1 MQTKFFNMK
10 KILFAI
16 CCFVISNSHAQVHLS
31 GSVYAQ
37 NFDALSSGLPVGWGV
52 DTNAK
57 TASPGGSALA
67 GFVAVPGTG
76 TRWGNTSG
84 GFKNV
89 ASANGFANFAAG
101 TSALQLAATDRALG
115 VKQTGTFGDAGASFT
130 FKIDH
135 TFRLSDF
142 EMDFKLQSLDS
153 SNGSK
158 LTTWLVQYAVGAIP
172 GAFTT
177 VSTGVMTTGGNTFSN
192 TLYNIAFGSA
202 INDKRDIVWIRI
214 VTLSTAT
221 GTGSRATTAIDD
233 VELRWSGIADPGFR
247 PIVQKFF
254 PANGATDVSIGSILS
269 IGFSKNISLGSG
281 GNLYIKNETDNTVQ
295 TINAGSA
302 FLIASGKTLLI
313 SGVKLEPAKIYHVT
327 FDSSIVDTALA
338 TAYAIEDTTEWRFS
352 TLSALPH
359 FIAEYFDTACI
370 KSGSLPASWS
380 KYSTGGMEM
389 WNCFEHTAGNN
400 SVRMYGNDGAAN
412 TANDDWLISPMID
425 MSSPDAM
432 AVSFHLYKSFSGN
445 ELQVMISHDYA
456 GSGSPDSASW
466 TAISLPM
473 SAADVDKWMHYTFPV
488 TAFKSQPFYVGFKY
502 NSNVSAAYDIHVDSF
517 MTMIKTGI
525 NKVYSF
531 SEELKVLGQSSSN
544 DIKLSVSSLS
554 SGDFDLELYNT
565 LGQKMYARQ
574 IKLHSGSQEIH
585 ITDIDFASGMYIVK
599 VANSKVQLLQ
609 KCIVR

>member
-1 MQTKFFNMK
+1 MK

-16 CCFVISNSHAQVHLS
+16 SCFVVSNSHAQVHLS

-37 NFDALSSGLPVGWGV
+37 NFDALSSGLPEGWGV

-130 FKIDH
+130 FRIDH

-158 LTTWLVQYAVGAIP
+158 LTSWLVQYAVGAIP

-233 VELRWSGIADPGFR
+233 VELRWTGIADPGFR

-254 PANGATDVSIGSILS
+254 PANGATNVPLGTVLTID
-269 IGFSKNISLGSG
+269 FSKYVSLGSG
-281 GNLYIKNETDNTVQ
+281 GSVYIKNETDNKTQ
-295 TINAGSA
+295 TINAAST
-302 FLIASGKTLLI
+302 FLQVTDKQLLI
-313 SGVKLEPAKIYHVT
+313 SGVKLDTGKVYHVT
-327 FDSSIVDTALA
+327 FDSTIVDTALA
-338 TAYAIEDTTEWRFS
+338 ATYSVEDTTEWRFS
-352 TLSALPH
+352 TIATLPH
-359 FIAEYFDTACI
+359 IIAEYFDTACS
-370 KSGSLPASWS
+370 KAGALPNAWS
-380 KYSTGGMEM
+380 KYSTTGTEM
-389 WNCFEHTAGNN
+389 WNCFEHITGN
-400 SVRMYGNDGAAN
+400 SSFRMFGNDGAVN
-412 TANDDWLISPMID
+412 TANEDWLISPKID

-432 AVSFHLYKSFSGN
+432 AVSFNLYKSFIGN
-445 ELQVMISHDYA
+445 ELQVLISHDYA
-456 GSGSPDSASW
+456 GSGAPDSAKW

-502 NSNVSAAYDIHVDSF
+502 TSNTSAAYDIRVDSF
-517 MTMIKTGI
+517 ITMIKTGI
-525 NKVYSF
+525 NENTIVNDG
-531 SEELKVLGQSSSN
+531 LKVIGIPSSN
-544 DIKLSVSSLS
+544 YIELRISNIPP
-554 SGDFDLELYNT
+554 GNYQLELYST
-565 LGQKMYARQ
+565 LGQKMYSG
-574 IKLHSGSQEIH
+574 KLELHSGTQQIRIS
-585 ITDIDFASGMYIVK
+585 DIDLSGGMYIIK
-599 VANSKVQLLQ
+599 LANNNNQIMQ
-609 KCIVR
+609 KCIVK

>member
-1 MQTKFFNMK
+1 MQNKFFNMK
-10 KILFAI
+10 NILFSI
-16 CCFVISNSHAQVHLS
+16 CCFIVSNAHAQVHLS

-37 NFDALSSGLPVGWGV
+37 NFDALSSGLPLGWGV

-67 GFVAVPGTG
+67 GFIAVPGTG

-177 VSTGVMTTGGNTFSN
+177 VSTGMMTTGGNTFSN

-202 INDKRDIVWIRI
+202 INDKRDMVWIRI

-233 VELRWSGIADPGFR
+233 VELRWTGIADPGFR

-254 PANGATDVSIGSILS
+254 PANGAINVPLGTVLTID
-269 IGFSKNISLGSG
+269 FSKYVSLGAG
-281 GNLYIKNETDNTVQ
+281 GSVYIKNETDNKTQ
-295 TINAGSA
+295 TINAAST
-302 FLIASGKTLLI
+302 FLKVTDKQLLI
-313 SGVKLEPAKIYHVT
+313 SGVKLDTGKVYHVT
-327 FDSSIVDTALA
+327 FDSTIVDTVLA
-338 TAYAIEDTTEWRFS
+338 ATYSVEDTTEWRFS
-352 TLSALPH
+352 TIHSLPH
-359 FIAEYFDTACI
+359 YMNYVETFDTSCVLDAM
-370 KSGSLPASWS
+370 LPKGWIA
-380 KYSTGGMEM
+380 YSEIGNEKWDCGDLYGPRIY
-389 WNCFEHTAGNN
+389 GNN
-400 SVRMYGNDGAAN
+400 SGVN
-412 TANDDWLISPMID
+412 TENVDWLISPIFNI
-425 MSSPDAM
+425 SGASRV
-432 AVSFHLYKSFSGN
+432 VSFYLHKSHSGN
-445 ELQVMISHDYA
+445 ELQILLSHNYA
-456 GSGSPDSASW
+456 GSGSPDSAIW
-466 TAISLPM
+466 TPVPM
-473 SAADVDKWMHYTFPV
+473 PFFPADTNVYKYFSIPVIGFQDSPTYFAFRYT
-488 TAFKSQPFYVGFKY
+488 S
-502 NSNVSAAYDIHVDSF
+502 NSGGAYDLEINDFAVYRS
-517 MTMIKTGI
+517 MGI
-525 NKVYSF
+525 NEITKT
-531 SEELKVLGQSSSN
+531 ENGLKVIGNSSSN
-544 DIKLSVSSLS
+544 NIALQISNTPE
-554 SGDFDLELYNT
+554 GYYQLELFNAV
-565 LGQKMYARQ
+565 GQRVYQKE
-574 IKLHSGSQEIH
+574 IILTSGNQNFD
-585 ITDIDFASGMYIVK
+585 ITDVYLSSGMYIVK
-599 VANSKVQLLQ
+599 LSNTNLQFLQ